1 MSCGK
6 PKWADDLQKRLLDKL
21 QDDKLVSLYAKNG
34 NAVISPV
41 VSPVNPVLSE
51 KDFYPPKDK
60 RCLRSG
66 VRDIKG
72 GDNFA
77 EYAEYYFDTY
87 GEDS

>member
-1 MSCGK
+1 MSYGK
-6 PKWADDLQKRLLDKL
+6 PKWADDLQKKL
-21 QDDKLVSLYAKNG
+21 QSGKLAKLYAKNG
-34 NAVISPV
+34 KPVIN
-41 VSPVNPVLSE
+41 PVNPVLSE

-66 VRDIKG
+66 VRDIDG